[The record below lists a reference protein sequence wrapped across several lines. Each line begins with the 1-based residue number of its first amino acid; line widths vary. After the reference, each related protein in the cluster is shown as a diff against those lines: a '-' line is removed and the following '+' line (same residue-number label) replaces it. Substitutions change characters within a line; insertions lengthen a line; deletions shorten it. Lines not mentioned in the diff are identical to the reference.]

1 MTVDND
7 SMRIEDVQQSHV
19 HRLSIDLLI
28 KSCPTMRKFK
38 INRSSCACQFLP
50 VVSPM
55 TLLSKHLI
63 LTNLWTAGIREKLL
77 EQYRTVGPQLM
88 FHMATLAG
96 QASTFGYSIAKLED
110 NSELLD
116 ATQSFPEAFTW

>member
-1 MTVDND
+1 
-7 SMRIEDVQQSHV
+7 
-19 HRLSIDLLI
+19 
-28 KSCPTMRKFK
+28 
-38 INRSSCACQFLP
+38 
-50 VVSPM
+50 M